1 MSHTRP
7 QKKVLATLRGLLRH
21 VHAHFDN
28 QTGTVLRK
36 DVSPWTKEI
45 MARYRAAQNV
55 KNREE
60 VRNLRAFASDLLAEL
75 QAVHEQKVMLYQ
87 GSFELAGAQLPCL
100 GAWQELFFRYGGIS
114 AESGEYRHAAA
125 NRVGVTI
132 PEKIPLREFDK
143 SKYFRQ

>member
-21 VHAHFDN
+21 VNAHFDN
-28 QTGTVLRK
+28 QTGTVLKK

-45 MARYRAAQNV
+45 MARYRAAQDV

-75 QAVHEQKVMLYQ
+75 QAVHEQKVTFWGQPLKWLACMCLV
-87 GSFELAGAQLPCL
+87 LLVAGAVLPL
-100 GAWQELFFRYGGIS
+100 W
-114 AESGEYRHAAA
+114 RHQ
-125 NRVGVTI
+125 RRKRRI
-132 PEKIPLREFDK
+132 PTC
-143 SKYFRQ
+143 SS